1 MKTSIKIL
9 LLLFVSTLLFIQCEK
24 EEPETSVEIPD
35 VNFLDALIA
44 LGIDT
49 DGDGKI
55 CTCEAEAVSYLD
67 VSGKQISDMTGI
79 EKFIYLDT
87 LDCQDNRLTSLD
99 LSSNTG
105 LKFLDCTYNFLNT
118 LNVSSNSALLVLDC
132 RINELSS
139 LDVSSNTALEYLW
152 CGYNRLT
159 VIDVTDNTLLKG
171 LECSWMFEQISSLD
185 LSNNVALDF
194 IYCEHSEI
202 TTIDVSHQPDL
213 IELICGGNLLST
225 CDVSGNPALEWLY
238 LDNMPSLGEVCVWT
252 TPFPPEG
259 CNIDT
264 TDSPNVY
271 FTTECSK

>member
-1 MKTSIKIL
+1 MKTKFTIL
-9 LLLFVSTLLFIQCEK
+9 LLTFALAVLFIQCEK
-24 EEPETSVEIPD
+24 EEPETFVEIPD

-49 DGDGKI
+49 NGDGKI
-55 CTCEAEAVSYLD
+55 CTCEAEVVSYLD

-87 LDCQDNRLTSLD
+87 FDCQDNRLTSLD
-99 LSSNTG
+99 LTSNTG
-105 LKFLDCTYNFLNT
+105 LKFLDCTYNYLNT

-132 RINELSS
+132 RINELTT
-139 LDVSSNTALEYLW
+139 LDVSNNTALEYLW
-152 CGYNRLT
+152 CGYNRLSI
-159 VIDVTDNTLLKG
+159 IDVTHNTLLEG

-185 LSNNVALDF
+185 LSNNTALDWL
-194 IYCEHSEI
+194 YCDYSQL
-202 TTIDVSHQPDL
+202 TTLDVSKQPDL
-213 IELICGGNLLST
+213 TELICGGNLLST
-225 CDVSGNPALEWLY
+225 CDVSDNPALEQLY
-238 LDNMPSLGEVCVWT
+238 LDHMPSLGEVCVWT

-259 CNIDT
+259 CRIDT